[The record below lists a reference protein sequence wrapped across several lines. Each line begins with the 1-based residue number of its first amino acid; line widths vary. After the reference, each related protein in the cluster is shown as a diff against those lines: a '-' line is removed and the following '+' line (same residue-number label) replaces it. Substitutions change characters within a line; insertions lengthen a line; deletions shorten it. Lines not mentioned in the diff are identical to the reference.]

1 MKAEAELRFVY
12 TTSLEAAAIAKA
24 LSPDNYHVPAGLSVK
39 TVSSGR
45 QLSASVHCE
54 KPLETLIATLDDL
67 LACVSAAESAFKTIQ
82 AINQGRKRSDSHP
95 VLGSTH

>member
-12 TTSLEAAAIAKA
+12 NTQLEAAAIARA
-24 LSPDNYHVPAGLSVK
+24 LSPDNCNVPSGLSVK
-39 TVSSGR
+39 TVSNGR

-67 LACVSAAESAFKTIQ
+67 LACVSAAEKAFKTIQ
-82 AINQGRKRSDSHP
+82 AISQGKKKVDST
-95 VLGSTH
+95 SSS